1 MHGPPTVQGPLAQ
14 APGTHLKLAPQ
25 FSYTQSDLSYS
36 LRGKRSGLVKRSW
49 NEKTR

>member
-25 FSYTQSDLSYS
+25 FSYTHSELFA
-36 LRGKRSGLVKRSW
+36 LRQKEWSCEEEL
-49 NEKTR
+49 E